1 MLPRSESFRGNRS
14 VACQDSGSASQ
25 PPTRPPSPYC
35 CSSRRKP
42 NTLCSGREPRAC
54 KCKCI
59 FHSAAMCLVNPQHA
73 KQDTRTGRLSNIKSS
88 TAMFPDRPG
97 QRLQSTPAPPSLHQ
111 EIDGIGTQSHVLRRL
126 VPPHSPSTHH
136 PLFPDPVLSSLP
148 QRGFPSVVFAI
159 VPGIIAFIAITLCTG
174 KLLPCV
180 PRVPRRTALQAVCCE
195 YPAPLVTPT
204 YFIILDTWL
213 HRLWSR
219 SSRRCGRSSDVS
231 PARTVK
237 SVGTFFT
244 TLPCCKSSQ
253 RVFHYNTDARNRAC
267 SPLTNSPTLCAC
279 LHVPDSL
286 SGC

>member
-126 VPPHSPSTHH
+126 VPPIPRALTI
-136 PLFPDPVLSSLP
+136 LFSQTLSCLLCRSADSRLWSLLLYPVLSPLLLL
-148 QRGFPSVVFAI
+148 PSVLESCF
-159 VPGIIAFIAITLCTG
+159 
-174 KLLPCV
+174 
-180 PRVPRRTALQAVCCE
+180 
-195 YPAPLVTPT
+195 
-204 YFIILDTWL
+204 
-213 HRLWSR
+213 
-219 SSRRCGRSSDVS
+219 
-231 PARTVK
+231 
-237 SVGTFFT
+237 
-244 TLPCCKSSQ
+244 
-253 RVFHYNTDARNRAC
+253 RAC
-267 SPLTNSPTLCAC
+267 PEFRAAPRSRQSVVSIPLPL
-279 LHVPDSL
+279 
-286 SGC
+286 